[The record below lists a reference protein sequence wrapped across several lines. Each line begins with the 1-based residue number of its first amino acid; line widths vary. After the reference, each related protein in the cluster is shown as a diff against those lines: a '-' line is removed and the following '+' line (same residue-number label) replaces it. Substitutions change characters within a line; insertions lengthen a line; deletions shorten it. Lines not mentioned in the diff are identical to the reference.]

1 MQHLAVA
8 ALAPVLMPS
17 IDVGSLL
24 PGCRNVQVRT
34 PTSKIAAAGAA
45 AVAAGRAA
53 AARATDAARIRTRR
67 ASAAAGDA
75 KVHRV

>member
-1 MQHLAVA
+1 
-8 ALAPVLMPS
+8 
-17 IDVGSLL
+17 VGSLL

-45 AVAAGRAA
+45 AVAAGKAA

-75 KVHRV
+75 KVHRVYKTLDVSR